1 MCNRVRTPPSQP
13 FMFMAH
19 WTGNV
24 TPFSSRLTR
33 SPHAEMQTPAP
44 EFVHRGQRQ
53 PATRPHGVMSVKGKH
68 AHGAVRKGRR
78 ARHRRSRPAI
88 RSADFQEYAQG
99 VGGYAGVWIG
109 LAPAMPGHR
118 TKMRIRPHRITLTG
132 FMLPRGSVFTRG
144 LFQLLL
150 FTFFFS
156 FWLFFGILSNLV
168 NKNTIW
174 RPLSKLT
181 KKKSQCSMF

>member
-44 EFVHRGQRQ
+44 EFVQRGQKQ

-68 AHGAVRKGRR
+68 AHGTVRKGRR

-109 LAPAMPGHR
+109 LAPAMPGDR
-118 TKMRIRPHRITLTG
+118 TKMRIRPHKITLTG
-132 FMLPRGSVFTRG
+132 FMLPRGSVFVNSSFSCPAVFSQGTHEYHFG
-144 LFQLLL
+144 TLFKE
-150 FTFFFS
+150 S
-156 FWLFFGILSNLV
+156 
-168 NKNTIW
+168 
-174 RPLSKLT
+174 PHM
-181 KKKSQCSMF
+181 KSLPNAIE